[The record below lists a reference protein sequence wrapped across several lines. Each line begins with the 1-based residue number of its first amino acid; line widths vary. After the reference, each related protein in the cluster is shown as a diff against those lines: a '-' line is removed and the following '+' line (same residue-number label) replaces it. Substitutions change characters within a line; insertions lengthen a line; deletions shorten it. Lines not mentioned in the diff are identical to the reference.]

1 MRRGPAVLLAAV
13 LVLGLGACG
22 LPDDGASR
30 RIDARAVPYG
40 LLDAAH
46 AEATAGP
53 TTDAGELGPQVYLLD
68 GDQRLVAVPVTA
80 RGIGTLEVF
89 SDLLDRLAQGP
100 TEAQRA
106 QGLATAF
113 GPNVDIRLLGIVDG
127 TARID
132 VRSAEKEPPAN
143 RLPLAIGQVVLT
155 ATSLPEILR
164 VQVLTD
170 GRPAEV
176 PLPGGA
182 LTSVPLVRQDYAALV
197 AGAVAAGAPPSPT
210 GEATQ
215 PASP

>member
-1 MRRGPAVLLAAV
+1 MRRGPAALLAAV

-30 RIDARAVPYG
+30 RIEARAVPYG

-46 AEATAGP
+46 PEATAGP
-53 TTDAGELGPQVYLLD
+53 PTAAGELAPQVYLLD
-68 GDQRLVAVPVTA
+68 ADQHLVAVPVTA
-80 RGIGTLEVF
+80 RGIGTLGVF

-100 TEAQRA
+100 TDAERA
-106 QGLATAF
+106 QGLATAL
-113 GPNVDIRLLGIVDG
+113 GPNVDIRVLGIVDG

-155 ATSLPEILR
+155 ATSLPEIAR

-182 LTSVPLVRQDYAALV
+182 LTSVPLVRADYAALV
-197 AGAVAAGAPPSPT
+197 AGALVAGAPPSPT
-210 GEATQ
+210 GEATEAAA
-215 PASP
+215 P